1 MHSTRNGRSAHLSW
15 CGDLKDGKDL
25 HRTPRLVQGQE
36 NCTLIES
43 MCQVHI
49 YMLRSVT
56 RQRIY
61 YWSVESHRTWSYRR
75 LWGIRHGHQEA
86 TCKPGS
92 SWRAVYLFFL
102 LTKFHCVAPKC
113 PGTSHIDYAGFR
125 LIEICLPLPECWDL
139 KHAPLYMATE
149 SSLNRL
155 SHVSRQG
162 CSLVDVMT

>member
-61 YWSVESHRTWSYRR
+61 YWSVESHWTWSYRR

-86 TCKPGS
+86 NLQT
-92 SWRAVYLFFL
+92 WVL
-102 LTKFHCVAPKC
+102 L
-113 PGTSHIDYAGFR
+113 
-125 LIEICLPLPECWDL
+125 
-139 KHAPLYMATE
+139 E
-149 SSLNRL
+149 SSAFILSFDKVSLYSSKTPWNQPYRL
-155 SHVSRQG
+155 CWLQTHRDLLASAWVLGSKACTTTRGHRK
-162 CSLVDVMT
+162 